1 MSYKCCEG
9 VRGLKFSRRYFL
21 KQGGVAMVGLSAMPA
36 FLQRAVAATPM
47 PNKKQLVVLF
57 QRGAA
62 DGLNIVVPF
71 GESNYYR
78 LRPSIAIPQPKRG
91 GRGSGFALANPD
103 LNTGAAID
111 LDGFFGLHPSLAPLE
126 PLFHKN
132 QLAIVHAAGSP
143 DPTRSHFDAQ
153 DFMESGTPGLKS
165 TEDGWLNRTLETVP
179 EENASP
185 FRAVA
190 MGPNLPRMLHGSAPA
205 IALPDLKQFKVMSQ
219 APGMN
224 QMVEGGFE
232 AMYAQSVDHAL
243 HGTGTETFEAID
255 LLRKADPAKYQPE
268 NGAQYPTSKL
278 GQSLQQIGQLLKA
291 NIGVEVLFVD
301 CGGWDNH
308 VNEGGVQGQLS
319 NLLKDLGQGLAAFHQ
334 DMGDRMQD
342 IVVVTMSEFGRTAK
356 ENGNRGTDHGH
367 ANCMFLMGGDVRG
380 GQVYGKWPGL
390 NDHQLNEGRDLALTT
405 DFRSVVGEV
414 LSKHIGVK
422 DLSTVFPSF
431 DNNPH
436 KFTGLIR
443 S

>member
-1 MSYKCCEG
+1 MKYECCEG
-9 VRGLKFSRRYFL
+9 VRGLRFSRRYFL

-36 FLQRAVAATPM
+36 FLRRAVAATPM

-62 DGLNIVVPF
+62 DGLHIVVPF
-71 GESNYYR
+71 AGPNCYC
-78 LRPSIAIPQPKRG
+78 LRPPMAIPRRRRG
-91 GRGSGFALANPD
+91 VGGEPPS
-103 LNTGAAID
+103 D
-111 LDGFFGLHPSLAPLE
+111 LDGYVGLHPSRAPLE

-165 TEDGWLNRTLETVP
+165 TEDGWLNRALETVP

-190 MGPNLPRMLHGSAPA
+190 MGPNLPRMLHGGAPA
-205 IALPDLKQFKVMSQ
+205 IALPDLKQFKVMAQS
-219 APGMN
+219 PGTG

-232 AMYAQSVDHAL
+232 AMYSQTVDHAL

-268 NGAQYPTSKL
+268 NGAQYPVSRL

-356 ENGNRGTDHGH
+356 ENGNRGTEHGH
-367 ANCMFLMGGDVRG
+367 ATCMFVMGGDVKG
-380 GQVYGKWPGL
+380 GRVYGASPGL
-390 NDHQLNEGRDLALTT
+390 ADHQLNEGRDLALTT
-405 DFRSVVGEV
+405 DFRLV
-414 LSKHIGVK
+414 LSEILTKHSSVL
-422 DLSTVFPSF
+422 DLNAVFPGF
-431 DNNPH
+431 ENDPRR
-436 KFTGLIR
+436 FPGLIR